1 MFRAVLRPMRIWTR
15 VLLLQVSGIEHDQ
28 PGQFMS
34 RHGGYDF
41 AAKAALGQQ
50 RQPPAMIEVGVR
62 QQHNIDA
69 GGIETEVAGIFVGE
83 LAAPLIEPA
92 VDQKTP
98 AGAFDEV
105 A

>member
-1 MFRAVLRPMRIWTR
+1 
-15 VLLLQVSGIEHDQ
+15 
-28 PGQFMS
+28 
-34 RHGGYDF
+34 
-41 AAKAALGQQ
+41 
-50 RQPPAMIEVGVR
+50 MIEVGVR